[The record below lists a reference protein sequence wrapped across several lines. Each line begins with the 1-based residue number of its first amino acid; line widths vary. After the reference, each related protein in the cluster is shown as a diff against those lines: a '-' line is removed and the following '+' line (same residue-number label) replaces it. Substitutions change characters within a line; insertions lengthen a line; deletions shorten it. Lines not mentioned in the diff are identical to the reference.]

1 MDKLR
6 MRVRFDFVGK
16 EKNGRLFFGSKNSE
30 EVAEELR
37 QQQATLLRNIPI
49 QGILIEEIDMG
60 QETYSITDEITG
72 KTNTYAPIT
81 ISFYADT
88 IEDAIKFSMK
98 EEFRTIET
106 LAPETMELGKADI
119 DRIILKANQEISNY
133 KNYIQ
138 RKIDHWK

>member
-6 MRVRFDFVGK
+6 MRVRFDYVGR
-16 EKNGRLFFGSKNSE
+16 ERNGRLFFGSKSSE
-30 EVAEELR
+30 EVAEEIR
-37 QQQATLLRNIPI
+37 QQQAVLFRNIPI

-60 QETYSITDEITG
+60 QEVYSVTDDVTG
-72 KTNTYAPIT
+72 KSATYAPIT

-88 IEDAIKFSMK
+88 IEDAVRFCMK

-106 LAPETMELGKADI
+106 LAPETMEISKADI
-119 DRIILKANQEISNY
+119 DRIIIKANLEIINY
-133 KNYIQ
+133 KGYIQ